1 MVKIASWNLAINI
14 VEGNYDSR

>member
-1 MVKIASWNLAINI
+1 LAINI